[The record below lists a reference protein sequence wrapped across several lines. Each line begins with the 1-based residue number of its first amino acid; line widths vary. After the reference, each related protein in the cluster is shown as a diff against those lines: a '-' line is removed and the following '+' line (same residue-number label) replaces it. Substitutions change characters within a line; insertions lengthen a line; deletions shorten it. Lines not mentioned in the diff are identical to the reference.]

1 MANTPLIPWT
11 PRLTSTTEPP
21 RRPAQSSR
29 PRAATMRWAW
39 KLGEVSG
46 IGIYMHAS
54 FLLLL
59 VWVAVSH
66 LARGHGL
73 SVAAGGLLLIMSV
86 FATVVLHELGH
97 ALTAKRFGIR
107 TRDITLL
114 PIGGVARLE
123 RMPDKPSQE
132 LLVALA
138 GPAVNVGIALVL
150 FGIISVLQVPI
161 GLHSLHVVGGPF
173 LTKLMWINVSL
184 AAFNLLPAFPMDGG
198 RVLRAGLS
206 MRLTPE
212 RATEV
217 AARLGQAVAL
227 VLGFVGLM
235 FNPMLVVI
243 AVFIWM
249 GAAAEFSTAKLK
261 TMLGGMTV
269 RQTMITDFRTLEPI
283 APIRRAVE
291 LTLSGF
297 QQDFPV
303 VDGAEVVGVVT
314 HADVLKALAERGPE
328 VRVHEVMHR
337 SFETAL
343 PTELADVAFTRMQGS
358 DCPALIVL
366 DGRRLVGLV
375 TPGNIGELL
384 VFDAALGA
392 RAAARAREVG

>member
-1 MANTPLIPWT
+1 
-11 PRLTSTTEPP
+11 
-21 RRPAQSSR
+21 
-29 PRAATMRWAW
+29 MRWSW

-59 VWVAVSH
+59 VWVAASH
-66 LARGHGL
+66 WALGHSL
-73 SVAAGGLLLIMSV
+73 SAAAGGLLLIVSV

-97 ALTAKRFGIR
+97 ALTARRFGIR

-123 RMPDKPSQE
+123 RMPDEPIHE

-138 GPAVNVGIALVL
+138 GPAVNIGIALVL
-150 FGIISVLQVPI
+150 FGVIRVLQVPT
-161 GLHSLHVVGGPF
+161 GLEGLRVVGGPF
-173 LTKLMWINVSL
+173 LTKLLWINLSL

-198 RVLRAGLS
+198 RVLRAGLA
-206 MRLTPE
+206 MRMTPE
-212 RATEV
+212 RATET

-227 VLGFVGLM
+227 ALGFVGLM
-235 FNPMLVVI
+235 VNPMLVVI
-243 AVFIWM
+243 AVFVWM
-249 GAAAEFSTAKLK
+249 GAAAESSTAKLK

-269 RQTMITDFRTLEPI
+269 RQAMITDFRALEPT

-303 VDGAEVVGVVT
+303 VDGTEVVGVVS
-314 HADVLKALAERGPE
+314 HGDVLKALAERGPE
-328 VRVHEVMHR
+328 VRVHEIMHR
-337 SFETAL
+337 SFETAV
-343 PTELADVAFTRMQGS
+343 PTELADAAFTRLQGS
-358 DCPALIVL
+358 DCPALVVL
-366 DGRRLVGLV
+366 DDGRLVGLV

-392 RAAARAREVG
+392 RAAARAREVP

>member
-1 MANTPLIPWT
+1 
-11 PRLTSTTEPP
+11 
-21 RRPAQSSR
+21 
-29 PRAATMRWAW
+29 MRWAW

-66 LARGHGL
+66 LARGHGI
-73 SVAAGGLLLIMSV
+73 SAAAGGLLLILSV
-86 FATVVLHELGH
+86 FATVVLHEFGH

-138 GPAVNVGIALVL
+138 GPAVNIGIALVL
-150 FGIISVLQVPI
+150 FGAVRILQIPI
-161 GLHSLHVVGGPF
+161 GLQSLSVVGGPF

-212 RATEV
+212 RATEA

-227 VLGFVGLM
+227 VLGFAGLM
-235 FNPMLVVI
+235 FNPMLVLI

-261 TMLGGMTV
+261 TVLGGMTV
-269 RQTMITDFRTLEPI
+269 GQAMITDFRSLEPI

-303 VDGAEVVGVVT
+303 VDGTEVVGVVT

-343 PTELADVAFTRMQGS
+343 PTELADVAFTRMQES
-358 DCPALIVL
+358 DCPALVVV
-366 DGRRLVGLV
+366 DERRLVGLV

-392 RAAARAREVG
+392 RAAAHAREVG